1 MTGNGQGNGRNESV
15 GTSYVKVDAWER
27 VTGRAEY
34 AADVRTPNALHAKVL
49 RSPHPHAIIKH
60 IDVSRAE
67 QLSGVKAIITS
78 KDFPSMDELKDSF
91 GGELMVNA
99 RDLRRMVLADDK
111 VLFDGHGVA
120 AVAATSLDIAE
131 AALDLITVGYEILP
145 VINSAADALMP
156 DAPLLHPDVYTKTL
170 KETPDKPSNLAS
182 YVESGWG
189 DVDKGFA
196 EAAVIVERSFD
207 SMMVHQGYLEP
218 QACTA
223 RWDNEVCT
231 VWTSTQGTFNGQRMV
246 ATLLQVPLHQVNF
259 VPTEIGGGFGGKI
272 YTLVEP
278 IAMLLARKA
287 GRPVKFVMDR
297 SEVFRATGP
306 GSPQQST
313 VKVGARKDGTIVAA
327 QGSLIMDAGAFPG
340 APVAGASM
348 VTFGPY
354 KMENFKLEAYDVVT
368 NKPRVQAYR
377 APGGTPAAF
386 GVEVVMDEIAEKLG
400 MDPLKLRKINA
411 VSEGD
416 PSTNGRPLPKVG
428 LKEVLGRVEGSA
440 HWNAPLEGE
449 NRGRGLALGFW
460 NGAVAMSSATINV
473 NVDGTVEVV
482 SGHVDLTGTRTTMT
496 QMAADMLQL
505 PPGRVSARVTD
516 TASGTYTDVTGGSRT
531 VYTQSQA
538 IYNACESILNEMK
551 ALAAD
556 QLKLNED
563 DIEYADGAFSA
574 KGNPETT
581 LSWDELASRS
591 RTRGTGPISG
601 YGTSGRLK
609 GAPAFA
615 AHLADVEVDPDT
627 GKVKILRYTCFQ
639 DVGKAINPA
648 MVEGQIQGGAVQGLG
663 WALSEYYHYEDGKLR
678 NPTLLDYRML
688 TALDLPMVDTEIV
701 EVPADDSPYGARGV
715 GEVPIIPPAAAVES
729 AIYRAVGV
737 RMTQL
742 PMTPERVFWAL
753 HGDGSEK

>member
-1 MTGNGQGNGRNESV
+1 MAGNGQGNGRKDSV
-15 GTSYVKVDAWER
+15 GASYAKVDAWER

-34 AADVRTPNALHAKVL
+34 AADVRVPGALHAKVL
-49 RSPHPHAIIKH
+49 RSPHAHAAIIS
-60 IDVSRAE
+60 IDASEAE
-67 QLSGVKAIITS
+67 KLPGVKAVITS
-78 KDFPSMDELKDSF
+78 KDFPPIDELKDSF

-99 RDLRRMVLADDK
+99 RDLKRMVLAEDK
-111 VLFDGHGVA
+111 ALFDGHGVA
-120 AVAATSLDIAE
+120 AVAATTPEIAE
-131 AALDLITVGYEILP
+131 AALELIRVEYEVLPTVE
-145 VINSAADALMP
+145 SALESLKP
-156 DAPLLHPDVYTKTL
+156 GAPLLHPDVYTKTL
-170 KETPDKPSNLAS
+170 TETPDKPSNLAS

-196 EAAVIVERSFD
+196 EADVIVERTFD

-218 QACTA
+218 QACSA
-223 RWDNEVCT
+223 RWDGDVCT
-231 VWTSTQGTFNGQRMV
+231 VWTSTQGSFNAQRMV
-246 ATLLQVPLHQVNF
+246 ATLLQVPLHQVN
-259 VPTEIGGGFGGKI
+259 VTPTEIGGGFGGKI

-287 GRPVKFVMDR
+287 GRAVKLVMDR
-297 SEVFRATGP
+297 AEVFRATGP
-306 GSPQQST
+306 GSPQHST
-313 VKVGARKDGTIVAA
+313 VKVGARKDGRIVAA
-327 QGSLIMDAGAFPG
+327 QGALVMDAGAFPG

-386 GVEVVMDEIAEKLG
+386 GVEVVMDEVALKLG
-400 MDPLKLRKINA
+400 MDPLEFRKVNA
-411 VSEGD
+411 VEEGD
-416 PSTNGRPLPKVG
+416 PSTNGRPLLRVG
-428 LKEVLGRVEGSA
+428 LKEVLQKVESSD
-440 HWNAPLEGE
+440 HWNTPLEGA

-460 NGAVAMSSATINV
+460 NGAVAMSSATVNL

-505 PPGRVSARVTD
+505 PPERVSARVTD
-516 TASGTYTDVTGGSRT
+516 TSSSTYTDVTGGSRT

-538 IYNACESILNEMK
+538 VYNACEKVLNEMK

-556 QLKLNED
+556 QLKLSED
-563 DIEYADGAFSA
+563 DIAYADGVFSA
-574 KGNPETT
+574 KGNPETS
-581 LSWDELASRS
+581 LPWDELAARS
-591 RTRGTGPISG
+591 RTRGGGPISG
-601 YGTSGRLK
+601 YGASGRLK

-627 GKVKILRYTCFQ
+627 GKVRILRYTCFQ

-648 MVEGQIQGGAVQGLG
+648 QVEGQIQGGAVQGLG

-688 TALDLPMVDTEIV
+688 TALDLPMLDTEIV

-715 GEVPIIPPAAAVES
+715 GEVPIIPPAAAVEN
-729 AIYRAVGV
+729 AIYQAAGV
-737 RMTQL
+737 RLTQL

-753 HGDGSEK
+753 HGDPA